1 MGGWQCFIVVIL
13 CALRWCVK
21 LCNLGH
27 FSMYK
32 VLQKLIIATHAV
44 RGANPHTD

>member
-1 MGGWQCFIVVIL
+1 MGGWQRFIVMIL
-13 CALRWCVK
+13 CVKK

-32 VLQKLIIATHAV
+32 VLQKLLIATHAV